1 MIYKRRHMSSREG
14 RHKFFSL
21 IFRIISIG
29 FKLHLDLILTHH
41 QDEGTVPI
49 LVYLFDCYNNI
60 KVANI

>member
-1 MIYKRRHMSSREG
+1 MRNDCRGVLPSEG

-21 IFRIISIG
+21 IFRIFLIG

-49 LVYLFDCYNNI
+49 PVYLFDHYNNI
-60 KVANI
+60 KLANM